1 MKKIIPFIFLL
12 LIVFPCKNVKADP
25 LVKSFTACSAL
36 DEQVEADLNEIASFF
51 QSGNMDHLKK
61 RLNNEVLL
69 SFDHLQKELEMLES
83 YTCLDTENA
92 EEGAKQ
98 KLEIYVSMLNYFQEM
113 LEEEEEAPKV
123 NELSLEITGADY
135 LYHLTATFDDRKE
148 LEITYFTGSMA
159 AVKFSEVRIEK
170 LKDAYENDMLRW
182 LVFIKTNIV
191 DPLGSLVLENPIGR
205 AMQHVK
211 QQEQQKAD
219 ENWEKELQRALTG
232 SSMLNMEFAIV
243 EGDENQYR
251 TVDLYPRTYTYQ
263 LLDRW
268 TEVYEINPNIPYPKK
283 DIQNENWI
291 EIGDFLLGSQ
301 LEMDEYGRE
310 LYRYI
315 SDGELPSTHTVEDVA
330 NGKK

>member
-113 LEEEEEAPKV
+113 LEEEEAPKV
-123 NELSLEITGADY
+123 NELSLEITGVDY
-135 LYHLTATFDDRKE
+135 LYHLTATFDDREE
-148 LEITYFTGSMA
+148 LEITYFNGSMA

-191 DPLGSLVLENPIGR
+191 DPLGSLVLENPVIR

-219 ENWEKELQRALTG
+219 ENWENEIQSVLTA

-251 TVDLYPRTYTYQ
+251 NVDLYPRIYTYQ

-268 TEVYEINPNIPYPKK
+268 TEVYEINPDIPYPKK